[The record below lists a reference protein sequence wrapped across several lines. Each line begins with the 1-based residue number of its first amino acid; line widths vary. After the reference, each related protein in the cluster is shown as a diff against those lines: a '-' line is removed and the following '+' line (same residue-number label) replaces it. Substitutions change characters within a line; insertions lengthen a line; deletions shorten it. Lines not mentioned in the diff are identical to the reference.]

1 MIATSLTCLALNIYF
16 EARSEDLQSQVAVGQ
31 VTLNRVSSPNYP
43 NTVCEVV
50 KQKGQ
55 FSWYSDGLSDK
66 PKEALAW
73 TRSLALADQMLA
85 KPIQVKCVDSSTHYH
100 ADYVKP
106 YWAKIFKKTCKIGTH
121 IFYKEIS
128 A

>member
-16 EARSEDLQSQVAVGQ
+16 EARSETLQAQVAVGQ

-43 NTVCEVV
+43 STVCEVV

-55 FSWYSDGLSDK
+55 FSWYSDGLSDT

-85 KPIQVKCVDSSTHYH
+85 KTIQVKCVGDSLYYH
-100 ADYVKP
+100 ADYVQP
-106 YWAKIFKKTCKIGTH
+106 YWAKVFKKACKIGTH
-121 IFYKEIS
+121 IFYKELS
-128 A
+128 T